1 MRDMYDFENEGKRL
15 PQQDTTRYM
24 TDNNAAE
31 IKSLSYVCK
40 DRHIK
45 SSKHYIKRKEKGEI
59 SMHKIPTYDMTCDQ
73 TIKKTHRRQ

>member
-1 MRDMYDFENEGKRL
+1 MILKNEGKRL

-40 DRHIK
+40 DRNINHPNI
-45 SSKHYIKRKEKGEI
+45 IKRKEMERYPCTKFQQ
-59 SMHKIPTYDMTCDQ
+59 MK
-73 TIKKTHRRQ
+73 